1 MQNIY
6 GMGERK
12 KDKILQ
18 ILQWQQ
24 RIPKSY
30 DIKTAPSWD
39 IEPLRLTILKLHKK
53 VFYCKRAGLYWC
65 HRLAF
70 IYHTVWKKLWL
81 LLVSETTDD
90 TFRVAQFSNDDFL
103 STENQ
108 ARILKS
114 GDIVHMKERIPSKI
128 TKTKPFFRIE
138 YGRFFGDIN
147 LGIVAKFRF

>member
-1 MQNIY
+1 M
-6 GMGERK
+6 
-12 KDKILQ
+12 
-18 ILQWQQ
+18 
-24 RIPKSY
+24 
-30 DIKTAPSWD
+30 
-39 IEPLRLTILKLHKK
+39 ILKPPQVETMNLSDLQYWNFTKK
-53 VFYCKRAGLYWC
+53 YSTVPVHNKTIFKRAGLYWC